1 MKVSPGARM
10 TRPTASTG
18 RGTCKD
24 DDDAVKLPR
33 PFYPVL
39 IETHSETAVTADGS
53 GGRASGS
60 HTRIYT
66 RWRAHMH
73 ARTRARS
80 AQPAH
85 NQRATSKRAQPAY
98 TAHGAPGQVGRAV
111 EELADLAV
119 LQPELDE
126 RLVLDLSVCTR
137 RELSKDWSGSRD

>member
-1 MKVSPGARM
+1 MTVSLGARM

-33 PFYPVL
+33 PFCPVL

-73 ARTRARS
+73 TTS
-80 AQPAH
+80 AQPA
-85 NQRATSKRAQPAY
+85 NARNRRTRR
-98 TAHGAPGQVGRAV
+98 TAHQVR
-111 EELADLAV
+111 
-119 LQPELDE
+119 
-126 RLVLDLSVCTR
+126 
-137 RELSKDWSGSRD
+137 

>member
-1 MKVSPGARM
+1 MTVSLGARM

-73 ARTRARS
+73 ARTRAHDKECS
-80 AQPAH
+80 SVP
-85 NQRATSKRAQPAY
+85 S
-98 TAHGAPGQVGRAV
+98 
-111 EELADLAV
+111 LSL
-119 LQPELDE
+119 E
-126 RLVLDLSVCTR
+126 RKFFLLPLFPQ
-137 RELSKDWSGSRD
+137 SG